1 MYLTKK
7 KYIHR
12 LESNSER
19 NNIHPNNKQ
28 KTEITNENIW
38 KITCQVGLSKGVGA
52 GKFLGVRTNFAQIS
66 TDLPEKYSKE
76 NDLQKSKLK

>member
-1 MYLTKK
+1 M
-7 KYIHR
+7 
-12 LESNSER
+12 SMW
-19 NNIHPNNKQ
+19 P
-28 KTEITNENIW
+28 
-38 KITCQVGLSKGVGA
+38 VGLSKGVGA